1 MEVRYRF
8 TAMAAIIDNHSKTVF
23 KFELL
28 GHLGR
33 HQHEVAEQ
41 RLVLFLAFRQTGYR
55 GFGNDQKMNRGLF
68 IDIMDDEAM
77 LVFMFDIRRD
87 LPVNDFAEYTLI
99 AHSMKGKG

>member
-8 TAMAAIIDNHSKTVF
+8 TAMAAIVDNHSKTVF

-41 RLVLFLAFRQTGYR
+41 RLVLFLAFRQSGYR
-55 GFGNDQKMNRGLF
+55 SFGNDQEMNRGLLV
-68 IDIMDDEAM
+68 DVMDDDTV
-77 LVFMFDIRRD
+77 LVFMLDIRRD
-87 LPVNDFAEYTLI
+87 FPVDDFAEYTLI